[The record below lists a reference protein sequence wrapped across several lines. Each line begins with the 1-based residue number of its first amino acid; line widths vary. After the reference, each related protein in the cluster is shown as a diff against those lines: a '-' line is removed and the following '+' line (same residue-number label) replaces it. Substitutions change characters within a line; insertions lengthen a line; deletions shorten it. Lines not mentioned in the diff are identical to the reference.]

1 MLKDETTN
9 YQYNFDESL
18 PILFKEV
25 HNTLPNAIKKKLSV
39 IYDHK
44 YEGFENIFVFKS
56 SNEKWGVLKFENGK
70 YLFIAENIY
79 DSIGFR
85 PHYNIIEAVIYSDG
99 IYSGKK
105 IYFLLDTEGRII
117 KKAEDIDYLNFDHFG
132 NVIFSKNNLYGLLNQ
147 SFEQSI
153 PNKYKVFSALEKNL
167 FLIREKN
174 NSEQLLINEKEE
186 IIFNFGFSDLIY
198 KHLYKDKIII
208 KDSET
213 YYLLDVNTGEKIKLN
228 YDLIYPVSRLYDL
241 ELRPTTKF
249 ITVNDYFDGDDDFYE
264 NNGFFGDKFMADEG
278 KYGLINAD
286 GEICIPNIYDKMQQ
300 IHDDHF
306 KVAIGKFNFKLDEEK
321 DEVTATGAKWGV
333 INSKNEIIV
342 PLKYTNIFYDKQK
355 NSYIAYEG
363 GEMTG
368 YEDSHTQN
376 YWWNVKNG
384 KETKYKIP

>member
-1 MLKDETTN
+1 MLKDENTN

-18 PILFKEV
+18 PVLIKEI
-25 HNTLPNAIKKKLSV
+25 HNTLPNTIKKKFSV

-56 SNEKWGVLKFENGK
+56 SNEKWGALKFENGE
-70 YLFIAENIY
+70 YFVIAENIY
-79 DSIGFR
+79 DSTGFR

-99 IYSGKK
+99 IYSGNK
-105 IYFLLDTEGRII
+105 IYFLLDTEGRIT
-117 KKAEDIDYLNFDHFG
+117 KKADDIDYLNFDQFG

-147 SFEQSI
+147 SFEESI
-153 PNKYKVFSALEKNL
+153 PNKYKVFSALEKSL

-186 IIFNFGFSDLIY
+186 VIFNFGFSDLIY
-198 KHLYKDKIII
+198 KHLYNGKIII

-213 YYLLDVNTGEKIKLN
+213 YYLLDISSGRKIKLN

-241 ELRPTTKF
+241 SLWPITKF
-249 ITVNDYFDGDDDFYE
+249 ITVTDYFDGDDDFYE
-264 NNGFFGDKFMADEG
+264 NNGFFGDKFMTDEG

-306 KVAIGKFNFKLDEEK
+306 KVALGKFNFKLDKEK
-321 DEVTATGAKWGV
+321 EEVTATGAQWGI

-363 GEMTG
+363 GELTG

-384 KETKYKIP
+384 KETEYKIP